1 MTARTEPPEVLDDY
15 EEEGHKH
22 PPDSEYVIVAAILAV
37 LTAIEVG
44 LYYIEELDFTILAGA
59 LGTLM
64 IIKFGMVIMFFMH
77 LRYDNKLFRRV
88 FLTGVFL
95 AVAVYVAVLMMFHVF
110 LR

>member
-1 MTARTEPPEVLDDY
+1 MTARTEPEIIDDY
-15 EEEGHKH
+15 EETHKH
-22 PPDSEYVIVAAILAV
+22 PSDLTYVWIALTLAA

-44 LYYIEELDFTILAGA
+44 LYYAGDIDFLIYTAA

-64 IIKFGMVIMFFMH
+64 ILKFGLVTFFFMH
-77 LRYDNKLFRRV
+77 LRFDNRLFRRI
-88 FLTGVFL
+88 FFTGVVL